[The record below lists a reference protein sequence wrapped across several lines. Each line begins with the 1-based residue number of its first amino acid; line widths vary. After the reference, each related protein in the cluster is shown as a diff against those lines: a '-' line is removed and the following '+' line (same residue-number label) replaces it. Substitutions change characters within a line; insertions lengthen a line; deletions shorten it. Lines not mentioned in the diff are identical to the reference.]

1 MLCPWHYLRKKKHFN
16 NTVDILDLNNNESNG
31 KFRFTSKGDDPQ
43 LIQKDEALKE
53 NLKVKDVSENLE
65 KHTGTKPHSRCPF
78 IRLKNIENGN
88 VIQDTLH
95 QNAIQ
100 NLPCKSKTCHGSI
113 MTPKVLTRGPR
124 SKPVPPEELLVQA
137 IEFINQYYHSFKKPK
152 TEEHLARVE
161 AVTKEIET
169 TGTYQLEVAELVYA
183 SKQAW
188 RNAPRCIGRIQWSNL
203 QVFDARSCTT
213 AQEMFQF
220 ICNHIKFAS
229 NNGNLRSVITIF
241 PQRTDG
247 KHDFRVWNSQL
258 IRYAGYLMPDGSIL
272 GDPANIEFTEM
283 CIHLGW
289 KPKNGRFDVLPLI
302 LQANG
307 EDPELFE
314 IPPDIILE
322 VPMEHPRFDWFQ
334 ELNLKWYALPAVA
347 NMLLEVGGLEFT
359 ACPFNGWY
367 MGTEIGVRDFCDT
380 QRYNIL
386 EEVGKKM
393 GLETNKLASLWKDQA
408 LVEINIAVLHSFQ
421 KNNVTIM
428 DHHSASESFM
438 KHMQNE
444 VRLRGGC
451 PADWVWLVPPMSGSI
466 TPIFHQEMLNYVLSP
481 YYYYQ
486 VDPWITHEWKDEN
499 KKPIKRQIKFK
510 DLARAVF
517 FASYLMHKVMAARVK
532 ATILYATETGKSET
546 FARKLN
552 TVLNS
557 ALNSRVVCMD
567 DYDFSELETETLVVV
582 ITSTFGNGDSPGN
595 GESFK
600 KSIFAKKQ
608 LNNKFRY
615 CVFGLGSR
623 TYPQFCAFAHTID
636 ERLRELG
643 AFQIAPTGEGDELC
657 GQEESFA
664 TWATTVFKNICKEFE
679 IQGQPNSHL
688 EGLGGTNP
696 IWEPEKHRVSQEI
709 QTVGRVKALSMLHS
723 KDVFGMKL
731 KSRRN
736 LQSPDSSRSTILL
749 QLISTESQDLVYLPG
764 EHLGVFP
771 GNQIE
776 LVSGVIKRLK
786 DAPPSHQNLRLEVL
800 TQSDQGS
807 TKSWITN
814 SRLPPCSIQQALTYF
829 LDITTP
835 PSQLLLKKM
844 CQLTCEEEERRQLE
858 KLAKDTETYKHWK
871 DFRSPTLLEVLDE
884 FPSLE
889 ITTSFI
895 LSQLPPLKP
904 RFYSISS
911 SQDLNP
917 QEIHLTVAVVCY
929 NTQDGQG
936 PVHYGVCSNWLNTIK
951 EGDLVPCFIRST
963 SNFLLHKEPNAPT
976 ILVGPGTGIAPF
988 RSFWQQRLH
997 DMEKEELKTCPMTLV
1012 FGCRQSAM
1020 DHIYK
1025 DEMLE
1030 MKRKGVLDEVYTAYS
1045 REPDQKKVYVQDILR
1060 EQLSEKVF
1068 MLLYEKKGH
1077 IYICGDIRMAQDVA
1091 HTLKE
1096 ILAAKLG
1103 KNMEKAEKYL
1113 TQLKLD
1119 KRYHEDIF
1127 GVVFQK

>member
-1 MLCPWHYLRKKKHFN
+1 YKKEHLNPPKIKCTAI
-16 NTVDILDLNNNESNG
+16 TVIY
-31 KFRFTSKGDDPQ
+31 
-43 LIQKDEALKE
+43 
-53 NLKVKDVSENLE
+53 V
-65 KHTGTKPHSRCPF
+65 F
-78 IRLKNIENGN
+78 IF
-88 VIQDTLH
+88 
-95 QNAIQ
+95 Q

-183 SKQAW
+183 AKQAW

-272 GDPANIEFTEM
+272 GDPVNTEFTQM

-289 KPKNGRFDVLPLI
+289 KPKFGRFDVLPVI

-367 MGTEIGVRDFCDT
+367 MGTEIGVRDFCDS

-486 VDPWITHEWKDEN
+486 VDPWITHEWKDEK

-510 DLARAVF
+510 DLARMVF

-567 DYDFSELETETLVVV
+567 DYDFSELETETLVVL

-595 GESFK
+595 GQVARPTALRLLDSSFN
-600 KSIFAKKQ
+600 S
-608 LNNKFRY
+608 
-615 CVFGLGSR
+615 
-623 TYPQFCAFAHTID
+623 FCAFAHTID

-664 TWATTVFKNICKEFE
+664 TWATTVFKIKETK
-679 IQGQPNSHL
+679 PHL
-688 EGLGGTNP
+688 FYCHAKLPPHLGTGG
-696 IWEPEKHRVSQEI
+696 SQLPSLRADFS
-709 QTVGRVKALSMLHS
+709 QCFLFTALSMLHS

-736 LQSPDSSRSTILL
+736 LQSLDSSRSTILL
-749 QLISTESQDLVYLPG
+749 ELISTESQDLEYLPG

-771 GNQIE
+771 ENQTE
-776 LVSGVIKRLK
+776 LVSGIIKRLK

-800 TQSDQGS
+800 TQSDQG
-807 TKSWITN
+807 KCWITD

-844 CQLTCEEEERRQLE
+844 CQLTCEEGERRQLE
-858 KLAKDTETYKHWK
+858 KLAKDAETYKDWK

-889 ITTSFI
+889 ITTPFI

-917 QEIHLTVAVVCY
+917 QEIHLTVAVVSY

-963 SNFLLHKEPNAPT
+963 SNFLLPKEPNAPT

-997 DMEKEELKTCPMTLV
+997 DMEKKGLKTCPMTLV

-1025 DEMLE
+1025 DEMLD

-1060 EQLSEKVF
+1060 EHLSEKVF
-1068 MLLYEKKGH
+1068 TLLYEKKGH

-1091 HTLKE
+1091 QTLKE

-1113 TQLKLD
+1113 TQLKVSTS
-1119 KRYHEDIF
+1119 I
-1127 GVVFQK
+1127 VFCFFLNKPKKSRSVCWHQ